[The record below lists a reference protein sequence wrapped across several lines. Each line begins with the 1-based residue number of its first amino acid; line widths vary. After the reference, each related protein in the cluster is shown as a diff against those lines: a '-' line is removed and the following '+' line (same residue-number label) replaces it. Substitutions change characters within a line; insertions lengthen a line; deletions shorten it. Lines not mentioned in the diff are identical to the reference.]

1 MAQEFGQD
9 LFQVQQARLA
19 VNQGHHVDTEA
30 VLQLGQFVELVQND
44 FGIFIAFQ
52 FDHDT
57 HTGFIGLVAQVGY
70 AFQRF
75 FAYQLADFLNQLGF
89 VYLIWD
95 FIDNDGFALAV
106 FTDRLNMG
114 FTAHHYTAAA
124 GFIAFAHAA
133 QAINSCAG
141 WEIGCLD
148 NVDQLVDFS
157 FRLIQQTQASI
168 DGIAQIVRRD
178 IGCHTDGN
186 TGRTID

>member
-9 LFQVQQARLA
+9 LFQVQQPRLA
-19 VNQGHHVDTEA
+19 VNQSHHIDAEA

-57 HTGFIGLVAQVGY
+57 HTGFVGLVTQVGY

-75 FAYQLADFLNQLGF
+75 FAHQFADFLNQLGF

-95 FIDNDGFALAV
+95 FIDNDGFAFAI
-106 FTDRLNMG
+106 FTNRLNMG

-133 QAINSCAG
+133 QAVNSCAG
-141 WEIGCLD
+141 REIGRLD
-148 NVDQLVDFS
+148 NIDQLVDFS
-157 FRLIQQTQASI
+157 FRLVQQTQAGI
-168 DGIAQIVRRD
+168 DGIA
-178 IGCHTDGN
+178 
-186 TGRTID
+186 